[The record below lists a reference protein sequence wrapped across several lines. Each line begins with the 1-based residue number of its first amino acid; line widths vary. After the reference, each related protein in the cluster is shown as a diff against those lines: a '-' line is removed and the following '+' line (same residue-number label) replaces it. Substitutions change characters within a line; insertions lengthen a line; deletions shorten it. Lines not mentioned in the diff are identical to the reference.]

1 MRRRVRDAFV
11 VAILLAGLPVAAWA
25 QGTAAPPRVEA
36 PVTLKAD
43 TVTHSRDGN
52 VLTATGNVEIVE
64 GGRVLRA
71 DKVVYDRVTGRMN
84 ASGDVVVLD
93 PDGNAFFAES
103 LEVSG
108 DLRDGAAERIRIRL
122 GDRAR
127 LAGAA
132 GRRIGG
138 NRTEI
143 DDAVFTTCP
152 PCEDD
157 PEAPPAWRIA
167 AGEVVRDTEDE
178 TITYRDAVFELWG
191 VPVFYTPYFQQ
202 PDIDVRRKTGLLVP
216 AFGVD
221 GELGAIARLP
231 VFWAIAPDKDA
242 TVTPMLTEKEG
253 VVGLL
258 EYRQRFPGRRLQGGR
273 QHHERQHRTPSRRA
287 TRGHLD
293 ADIAYDIDDAWRAG
307 GALSIASDDTYLGRY
322 DFSGQR
328 TLTSRVFVEGFW
340 GRNYA
345 AANFYR
351 FQGLRPTDE
360 PKKVPLVVPEID
372 FNFLGA
378 RDRFGG
384 RTSVDA
390 NLRSL
395 VREFGSD
402 SVRLSLNTAWQRPY
416 TSPGG
421 QRLNLF
427 ARLQTDAYWIEPE
440 NEATGGD
447 GTLSEVAGRAFPQ
460 AGIDWRYPFIR
471 AGGRFSQI
479 VEPVFGTVVA
489 PRGGNPGRIPNED
502 SIDLELDDTNVFDR
516 SRVTGLDLVE
526 DGTRLY
532 YGLRGSLL
540 GQEGMSAHAFLGQS
554 YRLGGSD
561 LFPAGAGLDND
572 FSDIVGRFDLRLAE
586 YVRLLYRFRYDHTE
600 RTARRDEVGAVL
612 GPERFRLSA
621 DYLFIDKQGAPTGFD
636 ERREINLR
644 LETRLTGS
652 VTLRGETQRDL
663 AGGGFL
669 WHRAGLGYR
678 GDCYT
683 IDVNFKRSLTRDR
696 DIRPDRHVFRPRRPD
711 GGLTRG
717 SARQKG
723 GEFPFHRLRVLRQ
736 ALPRYPAPWRRGTDP
751 RHRPRSL
758 RPRKRPRPPASRP
771 RRASCRCRPPPAA
784 RP

>member
-11 VAILLAGLPVAAWA
+11 VATLLAGLPVAAWA
-25 QGTAAPPRVEA
+25 QNAATSPRAPA

-52 VLTATGNVEIVE
+52 VLTATGNVEIAE

-71 DKVVYDRVTGRMN
+71 EKVVYDRVSGRMN
-84 ASGDVVVLD
+84 ASGDVIVLD
-93 PDGNAFFAES
+93 PDGNAFFADS
-103 LEVSG
+103 MEVSG
-108 DLRDGAAERIRIRL
+108 DLKDGAAERIRIRL

-138 NRTEI
+138 SRTEL
-143 DDAVFTTCP
+143 DDAVFTACP

-157 PEAPPAWRIA
+157 PEAPPAWRIV
-167 AGEVVRDTEDE
+167 AGEVVRDTDDE

-191 VPVFYTPYFQQ
+191 VPVFYTPYFRQ

-216 AFGVD
+216 VLGVD

-242 TVTPMLTEKEG
+242 TIAPILTEKEG
-253 VVGLL
+253 VVGLV
-258 EYRQRFPGRRLQGGR
+258 EYRQRFPGGALRAEGSITSGSTDT
-273 QHHERQHRTPSRRA
+273 ESRA

-322 DFSGQR
+322 DFSEQR
-328 TLTSRVFVEGFW
+328 TLTSRAFVEGFW

-360 PKKVPLVVPEID
+360 PRKVPLVVPEID

-384 RTSVDA
+384 RTGVDA

-402 SVRLSLNTAWQRPY
+402 SVRLSLNTAWQLPY

-427 ARLQTDAYWIEPE
+427 ARLQTDAYWVEPE
-440 NEATGGD
+440 NETTGGD
-447 GTLSEVAGRAFPQ
+447 GALSEVAGRVFPQ
-460 AGIDWRYPFIR
+460 AGLDWRYPFIR

-479 VEPVFGTVVA
+479 VEPIVGTVVA
-489 PRGGNPGRIPNED
+489 PRGGNPDRIPNED
-502 SIDLELDDTNVFDR
+502 SLDFELDDTNVFDR

-526 DGTRLY
+526 DGARLY

-540 GQEGMSAHAFLGQS
+540 GGDGMSAHAFLGQS

-572 FSDIVGRFDLRLAE
+572 FSDIVGRFDLRVAG
-586 YVRLLYRFRYDHTE
+586 YARLLYRFRYDHTE
-600 RTARRDEVGAVL
+600 RMARRDEVGAVL

-621 DYLFIDKQGAPTGFD
+621 DYLFVDKQGAPAAFG

-644 LETRLTGS
+644 LETRITDS
-652 VTLRGETQRDL
+652 IRLRGETQRDL
-663 AGGGFL
+663 PGGGSL
-669 WHRAGLGYR
+669 WHRASLGYR

-683 IDVNFKRSLTRDR
+683 IDLNFKRSLTRDR
-696 DIRPDRHVFRPRRPD
+696 DIRPTDTFFMRI
-711 GGLTRG
+711 GLTAG
-717 SARQKG
+717 
-723 GEFPFHRLRVLRQ
+723 
-736 ALPRYPAPWRRGTDP
+736 
-751 RHRPRSL
+751 
-758 RPRKRPRPPASRP
+758 
-771 RRASCRCRPPPAA
+771 
-784 RP
+784 

>member
-1 MRRRVRDAFV
+1 MRPRVRDALV
-11 VAILLAGLPVAAWA
+11 VAALLAGLPAAAWA
-25 QGTAAPPRVEA
+25 QGAATSPRSEA

-52 VLTATGNVEIVE
+52 MLTATGNVEIVE

-71 DKVVYDRVTGRMN
+71 ERVVYDRVTGRMN
-84 ASGDVVVLD
+84 ASGGVVIED
-93 PDGNAFFAES
+93 PDGNAFFADS
-103 LEVSG
+103 MEVSG
-108 DLRDGAAERIRIRL
+108 DLKDGAAERIRIRFR
-122 GDRAR
+122 DRAR

-138 NRTEI
+138 ARTEL

-152 PCEDD
+152 PCADD
-157 PEAPPAWRIA
+157 PGAPPPWRIA
-167 AGEVVRDTEDE
+167 AGEVVRDTDDE

-216 AFGVD
+216 VFGVD
-221 GELGAIARLP
+221 GELGMIARLP

-242 TVTPMLTEKEG
+242 TVTSFLTKKEG

-258 EYRQRFPGRRLQGGR
+258 EYRQRFPGGVFGAQGSITSGSTDT
-273 QHHERQHRTPSRRA
+273 EARA
-287 TRGHLD
+287 IRGHLD
-293 ADIAYDIDDAWRAG
+293 AEIAYDIDDAWRAG

-322 DFSGQR
+322 DFSDRR
-328 TLTSRVFVEGFW
+328 TLTSRAFVEGFW

-360 PKKVPLVVPEID
+360 PDKVPLVAPEVD

-384 RTSVDA
+384 RSSVDA

-402 SVRLSLNTAWQRPY
+402 SLRLSLNSAWQLPY

-440 NEATGGD
+440 DEATGGD
-447 GTLSEVAGRAFPQ
+447 RTLFEVAGRAFPQ
-460 AGIDWRYPFIR
+460 AGLDWRYPFVR

-479 VEPVFGTVVA
+479 VEPIVGMVVA
-489 PRGGNPGRIPNED
+489 PRGGNPDRIPNED
-502 SIDLELDDTNVFDR
+502 SVDLELDDTNVFDR

-526 DGTRLY
+526 DGARIY

-540 GQEGMSAHAFLGQS
+540 ARDGTSAHAFLGQS
-554 YRLGGSD
+554 YRLGGTD

-572 FSDIVGRFDLRLAE
+572 FSDIVGRFDLRLGDF
-586 YVRLLYRFRYDHTE
+586 VRLLYRFRYDHTE
-600 RTARRDEVGAVL
+600 RMARRDEVGAVL
-612 GPERFRLSA
+612 GPERFRIST
-621 DYLFIDKQGAPTGFD
+621 DYLFIDKQGAPAAFD
-636 ERREINLR
+636 ERREINLQ
-644 LETRLTGS
+644 LETRITGS

-669 WHRAGLGYR
+669 WHRASLGYR

-696 DIRPDRHVFRPRRPD
+696 DIRPTDTFFVRI
-711 GGLTRG
+711 GLTAG
-717 SARQKG
+717 
-723 GEFPFHRLRVLRQ
+723 
-736 ALPRYPAPWRRGTDP
+736 
-751 RHRPRSL
+751 
-758 RPRKRPRPPASRP
+758 
-771 RRASCRCRPPPAA
+771 
-784 RP
+784 

>member
-11 VAILLAGLPVAAWA
+11 VATLLAGLPVAAWA
-25 QGTAAPPRVEA
+25 QNAATSPRAAA

-52 VLTATGNVEIVE
+52 VLTATGNVEIAE

-71 DKVVYDRVTGRMN
+71 EKVVYDRVSGRLN
-84 ASGDVVVLD
+84 ASGNVIVLD
-93 PDGNAFFAES
+93 PDGNAFFADS
-103 LEVSG
+103 MAVSG
-108 DLRDGAAERIRIRL
+108 DLKDGAAERIRIRL

-138 NRTEI
+138 SRTEL
-143 DDAVFTTCP
+143 DDAVFTACP

-157 PEAPPAWRIA
+157 PGAPPAWRIA
-167 AGEVVRDTEDE
+167 AGEVVRDTDDE

-191 VPVFYTPYFQQ
+191 VPVFYTPYFRQ

-216 AFGVD
+216 VFGVD

-231 VFWAIAPDKDA
+231 VFWAIAPDRDA
-242 TVTPMLTEKEG
+242 TISPILTEKEG
-253 VVGLL
+253 VVGLV
-258 EYRQRFPGRRLQGGR
+258 EYRQRFPGGALRAEGSITSGSTDT
-273 QHHERQHRTPSRRA
+273 ETRA

-322 DFSGQR
+322 DFSEQR
-328 TLTSRVFVEGFW
+328 TLTSRAFVEGFW

-360 PKKVPLVVPEID
+360 PRKVPLVVPEVD

-384 RTSVDA
+384 RTGVDA

-402 SVRLSLNTAWQRPY
+402 SVRLSLNTAWQLPY

-427 ARLQTDAYWIEPE
+427 ARLQTDAYWVEPE
-440 NEATGGD
+440 DRTTGGD
-447 GTLSEVAGRAFPQ
+447 GALSKVAGRVFPQ
-460 AGIDWRYPFIR
+460 AGLDWRYPFIR

-479 VEPVFGTVVA
+479 VEPIVGTVVA
-489 PRGGNPGRIPNED
+489 PRGGNPDRIPNED
-502 SIDLELDDTNVFDR
+502 SLDLELDDTNVFDR

-526 DGTRLY
+526 DGARLY

-540 GQEGMSAHAFLGQS
+540 GGDGMSAHAFLGQS
-554 YRLGGSD
+554 YRLDGSD

-572 FSDIVGRFDLRLAE
+572 FSDIVGRFDLRVAG
-586 YVRLLYRFRYDHTE
+586 YARLLYRFRYDHTE
-600 RTARRDEVGAVL
+600 RMARRDEVGAVL

-621 DYLFIDKQGAPTGFD
+621 DYLFVDKQGAPAAFG

-644 LETRLTGS
+644 LETRITDS
-652 VTLRGETQRDL
+652 IRLRGETQRDL
-663 AGGGFL
+663 AGGGSL
-669 WHRAGLGYR
+669 WHRASLGYR

-683 IDVNFKRSLTRDR
+683 IDLNFKRSLTRDR
-696 DIRPDRHVFRPRRPD
+696 DIRPTDTFFMRI
-711 GGLTRG
+711 GLTAG
-717 SARQKG
+717 
-723 GEFPFHRLRVLRQ
+723 
-736 ALPRYPAPWRRGTDP
+736 
-751 RHRPRSL
+751 
-758 RPRKRPRPPASRP
+758 
-771 RRASCRCRPPPAA
+771 
-784 RP
+784 